1 MRYGRILAKRHDIA
15 QLRFLCE
22 TLYHDCLA
30 NLEESNHG
38 WVNDPTSAIN
48 LQLNELIEHIATFA
62 LNYKI
67 KYAEDNKLIA
77 QLDEYRMTLLCC
89 SAVMALTRPIYR
101 NGANREIGYSDVLST
116 PAGKIR
122 QVFLVSIITIK
133 GEVMSG
139 EPLTKTDY
147 LMRLRRCQT
156 IDTLERVIEKNKYEL
171 SDNEL
176 AVFYSAADHRLAELT
191 MNKLYDKI
199 PTSVWKFI
207 R

>member
-30 NLEESNHG
+30 NTEESNHG
-38 WVNDPTSAIN
+38 WVNDPTSAVN

-77 QLDEYRMTLLCC
+77 QVDEYLDDTFTLFSNYGINSTDLQKWKNP
-89 SAVMALTRPIYR
+89 V
-101 NGANREIGYSDVLST
+101 IGYFVVLST

-122 QVFLVSIITIK
+122 PVFRVRIITIK
-133 GEVMSG
+133 RWNYV
-139 EPLTKTDY
+139 
-147 LMRLRRCQT
+147 
-156 IDTLERVIEKNKYEL
+156 
-171 SDNEL
+171 
-176 AVFYSAADHRLAELT
+176 
-191 MNKLYDKI
+191 
-199 PTSVWKFI
+199 
-207 R
+207 

>member
-1 MRYGRILAKRHDIA
+1 MMSLWDA
-15 QLRFLCE
+15 LRMNMMIS
-22 TLYHDCLA
+22 Y
-30 NLEESNHG
+30 
-38 WVNDPTSAIN
+38 
-48 LQLNELIEHIATFA
+48 QELVRTF
-62 LNYKI
+62 
-67 KYAEDNKLIA
+67 
-77 QLDEYRMTLLCC
+77 
-89 SAVMALTRPIYR
+89 P
-101 NGANREIGYSDVLST
+101 
-116 PAGKIR
+116 
-122 QVFLVSIITIK
+122 
-133 GEVMSG
+133 
-139 EPLTKTDY
+139 KTDY